1 MNLMDCLNVVFMCDK
16 LNMPEEAGLMKEVI
30 AFNIR
35 KLKENTENEKET
47 KDEEVK
53 PDSDNG

>member
-16 LNMPEEAGLMKEVI
+16 LNMPEEAKMMKEVI
-30 AFNIR
+30 TFNIK

-47 KDEEVK
+47 KVEEVK
-53 PDSDNG
+53 TDNS